1 MITAVDSNILI
12 DIMDGSEEF
21 GAMSIAALARARAN
35 GVAVIC
41 DVVYAEIC
49 TTFDKREA
57 CDNFLAEF
65 QIKTEPLDPAS
76 SFIASR
82 SWLSYLRSGGKR
94 LRILPDFLIAAHAV
108 NQADQLLTRDGGFFR
123 THFPKLNVVGPSKD

>member
-1 MITAVDSNILI
+1 MITAVDTNILV
-12 DIMDGSEEF
+12 DIINDNEEF
-21 GAMSIAALARARAN
+21 TPGSISALQHARRG

-41 DVVYAEIC
+41 DVVFAEVC
-49 TTFDKREA
+49 TAFDTIEQCER
-57 CDNFLAEF
+57 FLARF
-65 QIKTEPLDPAS
+65 QIKSESLDPAS
-76 SFIASR
+76 GFSASR
-82 SWLSYLRSGGKR
+82 SWMNYLKSGGKR